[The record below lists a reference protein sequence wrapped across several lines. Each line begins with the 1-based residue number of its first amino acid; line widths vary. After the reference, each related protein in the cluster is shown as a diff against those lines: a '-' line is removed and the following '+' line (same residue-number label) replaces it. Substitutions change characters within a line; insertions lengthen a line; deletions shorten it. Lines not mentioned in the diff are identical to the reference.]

1 MVIAPAMEV
10 KIAPKN
16 TNRLLPTD
24 ILFQTSYWSQVKSCL
39 GFKPVAFD
47 IKSLQPQGDILVLV
61 QPHGPC
67 GKAAYVPQGPEFSP
81 ENQEDYGPYLEELSQ
96 EMIKHLGHDVSFIR
110 YDLPWKSQ
118 YSSEIENNQRETFP
132 EPRVR
137 EMRMNMGTKFWNLR
151 KASMDMTVASSL
163 IVDLKGPEDEI
174 LKKMKPKTRY
184 NIRLAERKG
193 VRVFRAQENMLPD
206 FYSLYC
212 QTASRNGFAICDYKH
227 FLAIF
232 NSHRDNPSNS
242 EILFLTATH
251 NQNLLAG
258 AIVAISGKNALYLY
272 GASSN
277 DKKNFM
283 APYAMHWEA
292 MRLTK
297 DKGCRTYDMGAV
309 SPVADQ
315 EHPFYGLYRFK
326 TGFGGRIELRSGSWD
341 YPLNEDKYN
350 ALINSDSLARAVGA

>member
-1 MVIAPAMEV
+1 MEI
-10 KIAPKN
+10 KITPKS
-16 TNRLLPTD
+16 TNKLLPSD
-24 ILFQTSYWSQVKSCL
+24 IIFQTSYWSQVKSCL
-39 GFKPVAFD
+39 GFEPVAFD
-47 IKSLQPQGDILVLV
+47 IKTSQPRGDILVLV
-61 QPHGPC
+61 QPHGPG

-81 ENQEDYGPYLEELSQ
+81 DTEENYGPYLENLSQ
-96 EMIKHLGHDVSFIR
+96 EIIKHLDHDVSFIR
-110 YDLPWKSQ
+110 YDLPWKSR
-118 YSSEIENNQRETFP
+118 YASEIKNNQRETFP

-163 IVDLKGPEDEI
+163 VVDLRVEQNEL
-174 LKKMKPKTRY
+174 LKNMKSKTRY
-184 NIRLAERKG
+184 NIRLAQRKG
-193 VRVFRAQENMLPD
+193 VRVQRAQENMLPD

-232 NSHRDNPSNS
+232 NSHRENPCNS
-242 EILFLTATH
+242 DILFLTATH
-251 NQNLLAG
+251 NQDLLAG
-258 AIVAISGKNALYLY
+258 AIIAISGQNALYLY

-277 DKKNFM
+277 IKRNLM

-292 MRLTK
+292 METAK
-297 DKGCRTYDMGAV
+297 IKGCKTYDMGAV
-309 SPVADQ
+309 SPSAAPD
-315 EHPFYGLYRFK
+315 HPFYGLYRFK

-341 YPLNEDKYN
+341 YPLDEDKYN